1 MKYLKVLMVA
11 GLVMLVSAGAGATVD
26 ENGLLEE
33 PVMPESG
40 SQVEEEVAVPPLQEL
55 ETPSD
60 ATSEDSQLPESP
72 QEVEIE
78 PSWITPEQEKVN
90 EKITEIEN
98 KIKEFY
104 GVDDLSQ
111 LGKLGEHLKKMLD
124 EARWT
129 GIIDNLELKEVYK
142 DGEYKLQLSWTT
154 RPCCYIQDEGEGGIK
169 KVHHTL
175 TFEGKIED
183 GKVVPSK
190 ISWEKAYD
198 DGRVGVTF
206 PKETHTFTF
215 DSEGI
220 VSETIEYTE
229 PRPIYPP
236 LDFLETAPVFTNNK

>member
-1 MKYLKVLMVA
+1 MKYLKFLMVA

-40 SQVEEEVAVPPLQEL
+40 SQVEEEVAVPPLQESQ
-55 ETPSD
+55 TPSD

-72 QEVEIE
+72 QEVQIE
-78 PSWITPEQEKVN
+78 PWWITPEQEKIN

-111 LGKLGEHLKKMLD
+111 LGKLGEHLKKMLE
-124 EARWT
+124 EARRT
-129 GIIDNLELKEVYK
+129 GLPAIDNLELKEIYK
-142 DGEYKLQLSWTT
+142 DGKYVLELTW
-154 RPCCYIQDEGEGGIK
+154 DEKFARNCLPVGCDSTKMTI
-169 KVHHTL
+169 HHTL
-175 TFEGKIED
+175 RFEGKIDNE
-183 GKVVPSK
+183 GNIAPTK

-198 DGRVGVTF
+198 DGRIGVTF
-206 PKETHTFTF
+206 PKESHTFTF

-229 PRPIYPP
+229 PRPIYP
-236 LDFLETAPVFTNNK
+236 FYAVPVGSNK

>member
-1 MKYLKVLMVA
+1 MKYLKFLMVA

-33 PVMPESG
+33 PVMPESD
-40 SQVEEEVAVPPLQEL
+40 SQVEEEVAVPPLQEAQ
-55 ETPSD
+55 TPSD

-72 QEVEIE
+72 QEVQIE
-78 PSWITPEQEKVN
+78 PWWITPEQEKIN

-111 LGKLGEHLKKMLD
+111 LGRLGEHLKKMLE
-124 EARWT
+124 EARRT

-142 DGEYKLQLSWTT
+142 DGKYTLQLSWRTS
-154 RPCCYIQDEGEGGIK
+154 

-175 TFEGKIED
+175 TFEGKIEN
-183 GKVVPSK
+183 GKVAPTKV
-190 ISWEKAYD
+190 SWEKAYD
-198 DGRVGVTF
+198 HGIIGVTV
-206 PKETHTFTF
+206 PREIHTFTF

-229 PRPIYPP
+229 PRPIYP
-236 LDFLETAPVFTNNK
+236 FYAVPVDSNK